1 MTMRRVLRMPIRSNQ
16 KMVVF
21 TEKELVTNLIDE
33 EAQSTGVNTSK
44 VIENNLLSIMLTE
57 NNNMRYWLE
66 SLYKNEITIN
76 RFMEAL
82 FGLIADDWTNTMR
95 TKSNY
100 AIVTIAKK
108 MAEGQRPYFDL
119 YHSEYNTNYLI
130 SQLDSLATILSNMV
144 LEEEQTGIL
153 LLEILGSKDITKNLA
168 FSNLLQNTNR
178 KYYPPEGLQQ
188 IADHTIFL
196 MKKINEKKENISFD
210 ELYQLVIDS
219 WQYTYE
225 FSCTYKLLLELSKLQ
240 KNYDIRWR
248 YDLRKSINQASRYWF

>member
-1 MTMRRVLRMPIRSNQ
+1 MPIRNNQ

-66 SLYKNEITIN
+66 LLYKNDITIN
-76 RFMEAL
+76 RFMEAV

-100 AIVTIAKK
+100 AIVMIAKK
-108 MAEGQRPYFDL
+108 MAEGQKPYFNIYD
-119 YHSEYNTNYLI
+119 SEYNTNYLN
-130 SQLDSLATILSNMV
+130 SQLDSIATILSNMV
-144 LEEEQTGIL
+144 IEEEETGKL
-153 LLEILGSKDITKNLA
+153 LLQIMGSKDITKNTA
-168 FSNLLQNTNR
+168 FSNLLLNTNR

-188 IADHTIFL
+188 IADHAIFI
-196 MKKINEKKENISFD
+196 MKKINEKKENLSFD
-210 ELYQLVIDS
+210 ELYQLIIDS

-240 KNYDIRWR
+240 KNYDKKWR
-248 YDLRKSINQASRYWF
+248 YDLRKALNEASKYWY